1 MSPDFRQKV
10 LMPLIRGVDLAALSL
25 SFFASFAISSGS
37 LTWPDFAHVLAMR
50 IKLVNLIL
58 FVGYL
63 ALCSAV
69 FSACGLYR
77 SHRLS
82 HWRERLNEMVLA
94 TTLIT
99 GLFLVLK
106 QIFYIGFAPHKFL
119 PVYWLLTLSA
129 LFLSHEIVLRLLHLA
144 RLRGRNLRNIVI
156 VGEGPAATTLAE
168 RVRQEVNLGYRVLRI
183 IDVREIADND
193 GIGGVRRT

>member
-25 SFFASFAISSGS
+25 SFLASFAISSGS
-37 LTWPDFAHVLAMR
+37 FTWPDLAHVLAMR
-50 IKLVNLIL
+50 IKLVNLVV

-63 ALCSAV
+63 GLCSAI

-82 HWRERLNEMVLA
+82 HWRQRLNETLLA

-99 GLFLVLK
+99 GLFLIAK
-106 QIFYIGFAPHKFL
+106 QLFYIGFALHTFL

-129 LFLSHEIVLRLLHLA
+129 LFLSHEIALQLLHLA
-144 RLRGRNLRNIVI
+144 RLRGRNLRNIII
-156 VGEGPAATTLAE
+156 VGEGPAATILAE

-193 GIGGVRRT
+193 GIGGVSRT